1 MTMILGNWSTGSL
14 SVFSES
20 LYLIK
25 GNEIS
30 KENPAPRAQ
39 KRLQHP
45 CWERFCALEVA
56 APEATRR
63 GGREA
68 ICNGHSLTKKS
79 TDS

>member
-30 KENPAPRAQ
+30 KENPGAKSAKTP
-39 KRLQHP
+39 P
-45 CWERFCALEVA
+45 
-56 APEATRR
+56 T
-63 GGREA
+63 
-68 ICNGHSLTKKS
+68 SLLGAFLRIRS
-79 TDS
+79 SSP